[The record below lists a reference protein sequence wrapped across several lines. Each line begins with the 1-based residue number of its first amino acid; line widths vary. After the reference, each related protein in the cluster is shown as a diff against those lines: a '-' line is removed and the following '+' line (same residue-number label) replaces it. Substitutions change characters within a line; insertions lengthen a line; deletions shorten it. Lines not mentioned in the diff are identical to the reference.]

1 MDALR
6 DSIERYF
13 GSIPMPTTGELVEW
27 NGLDELDKSAAA
39 KAFAGKPW
47 NVLYE
52 YLANGDTQWCSRV
65 RLEEWS
71 CLSPRALRYYA
82 RPYLLYL
89 LDTLVDE
96 NPNDEFVASLFFE
109 LHEAIRINGGDI
121 FDNSQKVVLKQAA
134 RVVSETVSTSD
145 KFAIWRKDIATNV
158 NQFLSSL
165 GTERAG

>member
-1 MDALR
+1 M
-6 DSIERYF
+6 
-13 GSIPMPTTGELVEW
+13 EW
-27 NGLDELDKSAAA
+27 NGLDELDKSAAV
-39 KAFAGKPW
+39 KAFGGKPW

-52 YLANGDTQWCSRV
+52 CLANGDTEWSSSV

-71 CLSPRALRYYA
+71 CLSPRALRYYS

-109 LHEAIRINGGDI
+109 LQQAIRVNGNDI
-121 FDNSQKVVLKQAA
+121 FYNSQKILLRQAA
-134 RVVSETVSTSD
+134 QLVSETVSTSD

-158 NQFLSSL
+158 NQFLLSL
-165 GTERAG
+165 GAEHAG

>member
-6 DSIERYF
+6 DDIERYF
-13 GSIPMPTTGELVEW
+13 GSTPMPTTGELVEW
-27 NGLDELDKSAAA
+27 NGLDELDKSAAV

-52 YLANGDTQWCSRV
+52 YLANGDTEWSSSV

-71 CLSPRALRYYA
+71 CLSPRALRYYS

-96 NPNDEFVASLFFE
+96 NPDDQFVASLFFE
-109 LHEAIRINGGDI
+109 LHQAIRVNGGDI
-121 FDNSQKVVLKQAA
+121 FDNSQKVVLKRAA
-134 RVVSETVSTSD
+134 QVVSETVSTGD

-165 GTERAG
+165 GTEHAG

>member
-6 DSIERYF
+6 HDIGRYF
-13 GSIPMPTTGELVEW
+13 GSTPVPATGELVEW
-27 NGLDELDKSAAA
+27 NGLDELDKSAAV

-52 YLANGDTQWCSRV
+52 YLANGDAEWSSSV

-71 CLSPRALRYYA
+71 CLAPGALRYYS

-89 LDTLVDE
+89 LDTLVAE
-96 NPNDEFVASLFFE
+96 NPNDEFIAALFFE
-109 LHEAIRINGGDI
+109 LHQAIRVNGGDI
-121 FDNSQKVVLKQAA
+121 FDISQKTVLKQAA
-134 RVVSETVSTSD
+134 QVVSEIVSTRD

-165 GTERAG
+165 GPEHAG

>member
-1 MDALR
+1 MNALR
-6 DSIERYF
+6 DNIERYF
-13 GSIPMPTTGELVEW
+13 GSTSMPKAGELVEW
-27 NGLDELDKSAAA
+27 NGLDDLDKSAAV
-39 KAFAGKPW
+39 KAFDGKPW

-52 YLANGDTQWCSRV
+52 YLANGDTEWSSSV

-71 CLSPRALRYYA
+71 CLSPRALRYYS

-109 LHEAIRINGGDI
+109 LRQAIRVNGGAI
-121 FDNSQKVVLKQAA
+121 FDNSQKMVLRQVAQL
-134 RVVSETVSTSD
+134 VSKTVSTSD

-158 NQFLSSL
+158 NQFLLSL
-165 GTERAG
+165 GTEHAS

>member
-1 MDALR
+1 M
-6 DSIERYF
+6 
-13 GSIPMPTTGELVEW
+13 EW
-27 NGLDELDKSAAA
+27 NGLDELDKAAA
-39 KAFAGKPW
+39 VKAFGAKPW

-52 YLANGDTQWCSRV
+52 YLTNGDSEWSSSV

-71 CLSPRALRYYA
+71 CLSPPALRYYS

-96 NPNDEFVASLFFE
+96 TPNDEFVASLFFE
-109 LHEAIRINGGDI
+109 LHQAVRVNGADI
-121 FDNSQKVVLKQAA
+121 FDDSQKMVLKQAA
-134 RVVSETVSTSD
+134 EVVSETVGTSD

-165 GTERAG
+165 GTGHAG